1 VAPQTRSG
9 VGDVDD
15 GLGEI
20 IWSFLRKVVPNAAFD
35 EPVLVSAGEFLDG
48 SPSATPRRQR

>member
-48 SPSATPRRQR
+48 SPSARPRRQR